1 MTRMPGFSEDG
12 RQLVHVS
19 MGAVAL
25 LLRWITSTEAMVI
38 AGAAL
43 VFNVYALPHIA
54 SSLFRP
60 IERHNRV
67 DAGIIFYPASVLLL
81 LVLFPDR
88 LDIVAATWGIM
99 AAGDGMAT
107 IAGRHIPSARIPWNA
122 RRTVAGSV
130 VFVLLG
136 GTAGAFLCWWC
147 MPRVIPPPYLWF
159 SIWMPFLAAL
169 AAAAAETLPIRL
181 DDNVSVPAAAATVL
195 WCTSLVNDDLVV
207 NTLAHGLGVLPVAV
221 AVNAAVA
228 AAGYFARAVTLGGAL
243 CGIVIGVLI
252 VATAGWGG
260 WALLLATFGL
270 AVIASRLGLRRKTIL
285 GIAEPRD
292 GRRGAANALANTG
305 IATLAAVLSATTY
318 AADAS
323 LVAFV
328 AALAAGGSDTVASEI
343 GKAWGRRTF
352 LVTTMRTVAPGTSGA
367 MSLEG
372 TAAGVAA
379 AFALAGIGVVF
390 DLVPPSAVLAI
401 VVGAT
406 AGSLTESVLGATFE
420 DAGILD
426 NDALN
431 LLNTAA
437 AALCAVWI
445 VTAFK

>member
-1 MTRMPGFSEDG
+1 MSGRTGFSEDG
-12 RQLVHVS
+12 RQLVHIS
-19 MGAVAL
+19 LGAAAL
-25 LLRWITSTEAMVI
+25 LLRWITSSEAMVI

-54 SSLFRP
+54 PSLFRA
-60 IERHNRV
+60 IERHKRV
-67 DAGIIFYPASVLLL
+67 DAGILFYPASVFLL

-88 LDIVAATWGIM
+88 LDIVAASWGIM
-99 AAGDGMAT
+99 AAGDGMAG

-122 RRTVAGSV
+122 RRTAAGSAA
-130 VFVLLG
+130 FVLLG
-136 GTAGAFLCWWC
+136 GGAGAFLCWWC
-147 MPRVIPPPYLWF
+147 MPRVVPPPYSWF
-159 SIWMPFLAAL
+159 SIWMPFAAAF

-181 DDNVSVPAAAATVL
+181 DDNVSVPAAAAAVL
-195 WCTSLVNDDLVV
+195 WCTSLVNDELIVD
-207 NTLAHGLGVLPVAV
+207 TLAHTLRILPLAV
-221 AVNAAVA
+221 TANAAVA
-228 AAGYFARAVTLGGAL
+228 AAGYFAGTVTFGGAL
-243 CGIVIGVLI
+243 CGLVIGVLV

-285 GIAEPRD
+285 GIAEPRG

-305 IATLAAVLSATTY
+305 VATVAAVLSATTY
-318 AADAS
+318 AVDVS

-352 LVTTMRTVAPGTSGA
+352 LVTTMATVAPGTSGA

-372 TAAGVAA
+372 TAAGVAS
-379 AFALAGIGVVF
+379 AFALAAIGIAF
-390 DLVPPSAVLAI
+390 DLVSPSAMPAI
-401 VVGAT
+401 VIGAT
-406 AGSLTESVLGATFE
+406 AGSLIEGLLGATFE

-426 NDALN
+426 NDTLN

-445 VTAFK
+445 VMAFK